1 MRCKSIVKS
10 DVFGAVCIVIIP
22 DIQVGELLCI
32 KYGQP
37 KTQQNL
43 HMLIYELTRPPDS
56 FLAVIFVLE
65 REIPWRVSKNKL
77 KASQKNN

>member
-10 DVFGAVCIVIIP
+10 DVFGAVCIVVIP

-37 KTQQNL
+37 QQQNKMDIL
-43 HMLIYELTRPPDS
+43 CKVLFAKMQNGLMGQYEINYIS
-56 FLAVIFVLE
+56 V
-65 REIPWRVSKNKL
+65 N
-77 KASQKNN
+77 